1 MTTEGTDPD
10 RVLDWPR
17 WMRGLGRRT
26 LRVREFLGMS
36 QEELSRLAGVSQGA
50 VSRLENGLGLSTPL
64 LVVVKI
70 SAALHVSLR
79 HLDPPTLSPEA
90 QEIAAMR
97 PYLPAPDGGF
107 VDHPISDDGAEEML
121 RVYRSVPKRHRAQL
135 LVVLRATAGAL
146 GGDEEEDDL
155 TSKTRA

>member
-1 MTTEGTDPD
+1 MTTDADRD

-36 QEELSRLAGVSQGA
+36 QEELARMAGVSQGA
-50 VSRLENGLGLSTPL
+50 VSRLENGRGLSTPL
-64 LVVVKI
+64 LVVMKV
-70 SAALHVSLR
+70 SAALHVSLTR
-79 HLDPPTLSPEA
+79 LDPATLTPDA
-90 QEIAAMR
+90 RKIAAMR

-107 VDHPISDDGAEEML
+107 VDHPISDPGAEELL

-146 GGDEEEDDL
+146 GGDEEEEAVP
-155 TSKTRA
+155 SKTRA

>member
-1 MTTEGTDPD
+1 MTTDAADRD

-36 QEELSRLAGVSQGA
+36 QEELARMAGVSQGA
-50 VSRLENGLGLSTPL
+50 VSRLENGRGLSTPL
-64 LVVVKI
+64 LVVMKV
-70 SAALHVSLR
+70 SAALHVSLTR
-79 HLDPPTLSPEA
+79 LDPATLTPDA
-90 QEIAAMR
+90 RHIAAMR

-107 VDHPISDDGAEEML
+107 VDHPISDPGAEELL

-146 GGDEEEDDL
+146 GGDEEEEEV